1 MLQRTMIAVLAL
13 VLLGAVF
20 FSGSAPDFTYRLLPG
35 YFVDDEKA
43 WSETP
48 LDFGQVT
55 EGRLP
60 ESVIEQRAVNNNS
73 AQPADKQILFGDT
86 HVHTTNSAD
95 AFMYSL
101 PMMHGASGA
110 YPPAY
115 ACDYAR
121 FISQLDFYFLTDHAE
136 SFTPRQWRD
145 GIDSVRQCNR
155 LAGDPQNPDLVAFV
169 GWEWTQVG
177 ATAESHYGHHNVL
190 FKDDNPDLLPA
201 RPIASIGVGVAT
213 VAARSG
219 SAKQSAL
226 LGLLDPRHK
235 NYYTSYNDWVMQMA
249 AIPACDP
256 DTASPDLP
264 LECYETAANPGELFG
279 KLDEWGFDNMVVPH
293 GTSWGFYSPPN
304 SSWAHQLTADNTD
317 PSKTRLIEVYSGHG
331 NSEQFQDFAVRVRN
345 EAGEWVCPEP
355 QPNYLPSCWQAGE
368 IIRDRCLAENN
379 SEEDCNQRAVEARHN
394 FVQVDGIQGFM
405 TVPGSKAEEWL
416 DAGQARDM
424 FLPAFNY
431 RPQKSVQYGLALQNL
446 ADEDNPLRN
455 RWGFIGSTD
464 THSARAGHGF
474 KQQQRLNT
482 SDSTGVRDSF
492 WESVFS
498 TGAVVSEYA
507 STSLR
512 ADQIDPVAAKLF
524 ASEFERTTSFLT
536 VGGLAAV
543 HSAGR
548 DRDAIWDA
556 MKRRE
561 VYGTSGHRMLL
572 WFDLLQAEGSSPMG
586 SAVAMDTTPRFR
598 AKALGSFKQLPGCP
612 DYVVD
617 ALEKNHLQKMA
628 QGECYN
634 PSEERYEI
642 TSIEIIKIRPQAV
655 AGEAIAPL
663 IEDTWK
669 QFDCEPSPEGCTV
682 EFEDP
687 DFVTEGRDA
696 LYYVRALEEPIA
708 TINGGN
714 LRASFDKNGQAET
727 TDMCYGDF
735 RTSIDDDCQQPHNQR
750 AWSSPIFV
758 DYKK

>member
-1 MLQRTMIAVLAL
+1 
-13 VLLGAVF
+13 
-20 FSGSAPDFTYRLLPG
+20 
-35 YFVDDEKA
+35 
-43 WSETP
+43 
-48 LDFGQVT
+48 
-55 EGRLP
+55 
-60 ESVIEQRAVNNNS
+60 
-73 AQPADKQILFGDT
+73 
-86 HVHTTNSAD
+86 
-95 AFMYSL
+95 
-101 PMMHGASGA
+101 MMHGASGA

-190 FKDDNPDLLPA
+190 FKDDNRDLLPA

-264 LECYETAANPGELFG
+264 LECYETAATPGELFG

-331 NSEQFQDFAVRVRN
+331 NSEQFQDFAARVRN

-368 IIRDRCLAENN
+368 IIRDRCLAEDN

-431 RPQKSVQYGLALQNL
+431 RPKKSVQYGLALQNL
-446 ADEDNPLRN
+446 EDEDNPLRN

-498 TGAVVSEYA
+498 TGVVVSEYA

-524 ASEFERTTSFLT
+524 ASEFERTTSFLS

-548 DRDAIWDA
+548 DRDAIWNA

-572 WFDLLQAEGSSPMG
+572 WFDLLRAEGSSPMG
-586 SAVAMDTTPRFR
+586 SAVTMDTTPRFR
-598 AKALGSFKQLPGCP
+598 AKVLGSFKQLPGCP
-612 DYVVD
+612 DYVVA

-642 TSIEIIKIRPQAV
+642 ASIEVIKIRPQAV

-669 QFDCEPSPEGCTV
+669 QFNCEPSPEGCIV

-687 DFVTEGRDA
+687 DFVAEGRDA

-708 TINGGN
+708 TVNGGN
-714 LRASFDKNGQAET
+714 LRTSFDENGQAET
-727 TDMCYGDF
+727 TDMCYGDY
-735 RTSIDDDCQQPHNQR
+735 RTSIDDDCQQPHSQR

>member
-1 MLQRTMIAVLAL
+1 M
-13 VLLGAVF
+13 
-20 FSGSAPDFTYRLLPG
+20 
-35 YFVDDEKA
+35 
-43 WSETP
+43 
-48 LDFGQVT
+48 
-55 EGRLP
+55 
-60 ESVIEQRAVNNNS
+60 
-73 AQPADKQILFGDT
+73 
-86 HVHTTNSAD
+86 
-95 AFMYSL
+95 
-101 PMMHGASGA
+101 
-110 YPPAY
+110 
-115 ACDYAR
+115 
-121 FISQLDFYFLTDHAE
+121 
-136 SFTPRQWRD
+136 
-145 GIDSVRQCNR
+145 
-155 LAGDPQNPDLVAFV
+155 
-169 GWEWTQVG
+169 
-177 ATAESHYGHHNVL
+177 
-190 FKDDNPDLLPA
+190 
-201 RPIASIGVGVAT
+201 
-213 VAARSG
+213 
-219 SAKQSAL
+219 
-226 LGLLDPRHK
+226 
-235 NYYTSYNDWVMQMA
+235 
-249 AIPACDP
+249 
-256 DTASPDLP
+256 
-264 LECYETAANPGELFG
+264 
-279 KLDEWGFDNMVVPH
+279 
-293 GTSWGFYSPPN
+293 
-304 SSWAHQLTADNTD
+304 
-317 PSKTRLIEVYSGHG
+317 IEVYSGHG
-331 NSEQFQDFAVRVRN
+331 NSEQFQDFAARVRN

-368 IIRDRCLAENN
+368 IIRDRCLAEDN

-446 ADEDNPLRN
+446 EDEDNPLRN

-498 TGAVVSEYA
+498 TGVVVSEYA

-524 ASEFERTTSFLT
+524 ASEFERTTSFLS

-548 DRDAIWDA
+548 DRDAIWNA

-598 AKALGSFKQLPGCP
+598 AKVLGSFKQLPGCP
-612 DYVVD
+612 NYVVA

-642 TSIEIIKIRPQAV
+642 ASIEVIKIRPQAV

-669 QFDCEPSPEGCTV
+669 QFNCEPSPEGCIV

-687 DFVTEGRDA
+687 DFVAEGRDA

-708 TINGGN
+708 TVNGGN
-714 LRASFDKNGQAET
+714 LRTSFDENGQAET